1 MADIKTNVDLT
12 LLCPQCDFC
21 YVTFGGFGRHEA
33 GGSPYQVTHYF
44 KGDFSAFWSIW
55 SEFISESQVE
65 SYLIPSE
72 AAWINCRLSV

>member
-44 KGDFSAFWSIW
+44 KGDFSAF
-55 SEFISESQVE
+55 
-65 SYLIPSE
+65 
-72 AAWINCRLSV
+72 